1 MAFSMAQAVQ
11 SFMLK
16 GGGTLGFEGIL
27 NDPNINVIDASA
39 IDYASIGAG
48 MRAIRSA
55 NGKPNTLIL
64 NNGDATD
71 IELLTDTT
79 EQFIAPPNF
88 MNNLETYI
96 PLVVGLMKVKGL
108 LQTFKGLHEVFFLKV
123 VYRLILI
130 NQGMPS
136 TVDKSKSVLESTV
149 ILP

>member
-1 MAFSMAQAVQ
+1 MAQAVQ